1 MLKKIDHLGI
11 AVSSI
16 ESALP
21 YYEKILGLKCEGVE
35 EVPSQKVKTAFFTID
50 GVHLELLEPTSP
62 DSPIAKYLEKN
73 PRGGIHH
80 IAFFTDSVA
89 DELTRVEAIGAQLID
104 KAPRLGAHNKEIAFL
119 HPKSTAGILTEFCQD
134 AKGGSSCGCCCGK

>member
-1 MLKKIDHLGI
+1 MLKQIDHLGI
-11 AVSSI
+11 AVNKI
-16 ESALP
+16 EDVLP

-35 EVPSQKVKTAFFTID
+35 EVPSQKVRTAFFTMG

-80 IAFFTDSVA
+80 VAFFTDDLPS
-89 DELTRVEAIGAQLID
+89 ELKRVEEAGAILID
-104 KAPRLGAHNKEIAFL
+104 KAPRPGAHHKEIAFL
-119 HPKSTAGILTEFCQD
+119 HPKSTAGILTEF
-134 AKGGSSCGCCCGK
+134 

>member
-1 MLKKIDHLGI
+1 MLKQIDHLGI
-11 AVSSI
+11 AVNKI
-16 ESALP
+16 EDVLP

-35 EVPSQKVKTAFFTID
+35 EVPSQKVRTAFFTMG

-80 IAFFTDSVA
+80 VAFFTDDLPS
-89 DELTRVEAIGAQLID
+89 ELKRVEEAGAILID
-104 KAPRLGAHNKEIAFL
+104 KAPRPGAHHKEIAFL
-119 HPKSTAGILTEFCQD
+119 HPKSTAGILT
-134 AKGGSSCGCCCGK
+134 

>member
-11 AVSSI
+11 AVNSI
-16 ESALP
+16 EEARG

-35 EVPSQKVKTAFFTID
+35 EVPSQKVKTAFYTID

-80 IAFFTDSVA
+80 IAFFTDDLPA
-89 DELTRVEAIGAQLID
+89 ELERAKGEGAQLID
-104 KAPRLGAHNKEIAFL
+104 AAPRPGAHHKEIAFL

-134 AKGGSSCGCCCGK
+134 AKGGSCGCGH

>member
-35 EVPSQKVKTAFFTID
+35 EVPSQKVKTAFFTIG

-80 IAFFTDSVA
+80 IAFFTDSVPE
-89 DELTRVEAIGAQLID
+89 ELARVEAAGAVLID
-104 KAPRLGAHNKEIAFL
+104 KAPRPGAHHKEIAFL

-134 AKGGSSCGCCCGK
+134 AGGGCSCSCGK